1 MTTAR
6 LTAVADITQ
15 RRLASQFL
23 TTRGPKSAAEVVR
36 ALGAVQAQDYAGAKW
51 ALGLRT
57 RGATDAD
64 IEREIDDGRIL
75 RTHVLRPT
83 WHFVAP
89 EDIRWMLTL
98 TAPRVNQAMAYHGR
112 SLELTPSVCNR
123 SNDAIAKALGD
134 GKHLTRAE
142 LSVCLERA
150 GVKPA
155 SGQRLGHLM
164 MNAELDAVVCSGA
177 RRGKQFT
184 YALLDERVP
193 RSSALDRDEALLEL
207 TRRYFSARGPATIRD
222 FSWWSG
228 LTMADAKRGVQIAE
242 RDLETASFNGHEMWL
257 VPRSRPQSRHSAHL
271 LPNYDEYFIGY
282 KDRSAVGER
291 VGHTDP
297 VTGGDAG
304 ITHVAFIDGQLVG
317 QWKRLTDKKHAIV
330 DIRLRTRLTA
340 DEMDALESVAQS
352 FSRFLGQPV
361 VTRGLRGATKPL
373 RSRSSTEDEP
383 RARTPSASTRR

>member
-1 MTTAR
+1 M
-6 LTAVADITQ
+6 AVADVTN

-23 TTRGPKSAAEVVR
+23 TARGPKTAADVVR

-51 ALGLRT
+51 ALGQRT
-57 RGATDAD
+57 RGATDAEV
-64 IEREIDDGRIL
+64 EREIDDGHIL

-89 EDIRWMLTL
+89 EDIRWMLAL

-112 SLELTPSVCNR
+112 ILELTPSVCKR
-123 SNDAIAKALGD
+123 SNDAIAKALAG

-142 LSVCLERA
+142 LSACLERA

-155 SGQRLGHLM
+155 AGQRLGHLM
-164 MNAELDAVVCSGA
+164 MNAELDGVVCSGA

-193 RSSALDRDEALLEL
+193 PSSERDRDEALLEL
-207 TRRYFSARGPATIRD
+207 TRRYFTTRGPATIRD

-228 LTMADAKRGVQIAE
+228 LTIADAKRGVQIGE
-242 RDLETASFNGHEMWL
+242 RELETVSFNGHEMWL

-297 VTGGDAG
+297 VTGGDAR
-304 ITHVAFIDGQLVG
+304 ITHVAFVDGQLVG
-317 QWKRLTDKKHAIV
+317 QWKRLADKEHAIV
-330 DIRLRTRLTA
+330 DMRLWARLTA
-340 DEMDALESVAQS
+340 DETSALQSAVES
-352 FSRFLGQPV
+352 FSRFIGQPV
-361 VTRGLRGATKPL
+361 VTRGLEGATKPL
-373 RSRSSTEDEP
+373 RSRSSTADER
-383 RARTPSASTRR
+383 RARTPSAPTRR